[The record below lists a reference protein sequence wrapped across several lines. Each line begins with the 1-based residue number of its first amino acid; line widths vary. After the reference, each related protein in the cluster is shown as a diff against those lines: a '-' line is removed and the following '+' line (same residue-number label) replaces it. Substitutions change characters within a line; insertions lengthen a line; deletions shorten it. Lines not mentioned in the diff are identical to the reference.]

1 MDTYENMQ
9 KSLSSQL
16 ANNFTCLSEPLRNG
30 VLVTGVCSTLNRL
43 VCRRAVVVEI
53 KHFNTKPP
61 LYRTHSSHIITFI
74 QFILTIGPFFLLFS
88 LILLFYLHYLS
99 LMVYFS
105 TILFILFYKHKP
117 IYLYAALGMSD
128 LHSKLKTTL
137 LLKGCF
143 CVIRL
148 LRFD

>member
-16 ANNFTCLSEPLRNG
+16 ANNFTCLSEPSKNG

-61 LYRTHSSHIITFI
+61 LYRAHSSHIIHFSQI
-74 QFILTIGPFFLLFS
+74 ILTIGLFFLLFP
-88 LILLFYLHYLS
+88 LILLFLS

-105 TILFILFYKHKP
+105 AILFILFSKHKP
-117 IYLYAALGMSD
+117 IYLYAALGISD